1 MKILVI
7 IPCFNEASVIRQT
20 VTQVL
25 DAGYEVAVID
35 DGSDEDILQ
44 ALTGLPVHFLKHAV
58 NLGQGAA
65 LQTGMQ
71 YALAQGADIG
81 VHFDADG
88 QHQLEDM
95 PTMLEPIM
103 QGKVDIVLGSRFM
116 NPSHARDV
124 PFSRRLLLKMA
135 RYTNLLFTGLWLTDA
150 HNGFR
155 ALNRKAMQTIRITE
169 NKMAHA
175 TEILRQIKTNKLTY
189 CECPTRV
196 IYTDYSKK
204 KGQSLWNSINIF
216 VDILLNR
223 VS

>member
-1 MKILVI
+1 MKTLVI
-7 IPCFNEASVIRQT
+7 IPCYNEAVVIRHT

-35 DGSDEDILQ
+35 DGSEEDILQ
-44 ALTGLPVHFLKHAV
+44 QLDDLPIHYLRHAV

-71 YALAQGADIG
+71 YALEQGVEI
-81 VHFDADG
+81 VIHFDADG
-88 QHQLEDM
+88 QHQAEDIDIM
-95 PTMLEPIM
+95 VEPIRSG
-103 QGKVDIVLGSRFM
+103 QVDVVLGSRFM
-116 NPSHARDV
+116 NTNHAQSV
-124 PFSRRLLLKMA
+124 PFNRKLLLQMA

-155 ALNRKAMQTIRITE
+155 ALSRKAMQTIRITE

-175 TEILRQIKTNKLTY
+175 TEILRQIKTHKLTY
-189 CECPTRV
+189 CERPTRV
-196 IYTDYSKK
+196 VYTEYSKK
-204 KGQSLWNSINIF
+204 KGQSLWNAVNIF
-216 VDILLNR
+216 IDLILNR

>member
-7 IPCFNEASVIRQT
+7 IPCYNEASVIRQT

-44 ALTGLPVHFLKHAV
+44 SLEGLPIHYLKHAV

-65 LQTGMQ
+65 LQTGME
-71 YALAQGADIG
+71 YALSQGAEIV

-88 QHQLEDM
+88 QHQIEDM
-95 PTMLEPIM
+95 PIMLEPLLL
-103 QGKVDIVLGSRFM
+103 GKTDVVLGSRFI
-116 NPSHARDV
+116 NPSHVKDV
-124 PFSRRLLLKMA
+124 PLRRKLLLKMA

-175 TEILRQIKTNKLTY
+175 TEILRQIKANKLAY
-189 CECPTRV
+189 CERPTRV
-196 IYTDYSKK
+196 VYTEYSKK
-204 KGQSLWNSINIF
+204 KGQSLWNAVNIF
-216 VDILLNR
+216 IDLILNR